1 VSVPS
6 TPTDPV
12 SPSGRND
19 ASADP
24 TEAGVAQDAS
34 TLTEVLAEL
43 ERDGFAGQT
52 RVVAGARLECLTCRE
67 VFDAQQSGD
76 VRQRRLEGA
85 SDPAD
90 MLIVVGL
97 SCPRCGIRATAILN
111 YGPDSTVEDV
121 DVLSALER

>member
-1 VSVPS
+1 VPS
-6 TPTDPV
+6 DPV
-12 SPSGRND
+12 SPSGRG
-19 ASADP
+19 ASSANP
-24 TEAGVAQDAS
+24 TEAGIAQDAS
-34 TLTEVLAEL
+34 TLTEVLDEL
-43 ERDGFAGQT
+43 ERAGFTGQT
-52 RVVAGARLECLTCRE
+52 RVVAGARLECLTCRQ
-67 VFDAQQSGD
+67 VFDARESGD

-97 SCPRCGIRATAILN
+97 SCPRCGVRATAILN